1 MDLSIIIVNWNSGKL
16 VYECIKSINENT
28 KSIKYEIIIVDNDSA
43 DKSYLDLV
51 GKEENVRLIYSSENL
66 GFSRGNNL
74 GAKNAKGK
82 YILCLNP
89 DTIILK
95 DAITKSL
102 TYIKQLKGDNLIG
115 IRLLNQDRTL
125 QISSCKFFNCI
136 SYFFGNFTMS
146 NNMHFKNHETDW
158 VMGAFMLLPKSLYY
172 KISGFNESYFMY
184 SEDLELCYRVKKSG
198 GKVLF
203 FGETQII
210 HLYNQSG
217 KKKWN
222 NKRNKI
228 VSESLEKFVCENYTG
243 INKWTTLLSI
253 KLKNYI
259 KGMGR

>member
-28 KSIKYEIIIVDNDSA
+28 KSIKYEIIVVDNDSS

-74 GAKNAKGK
+74 GAKNAKGE

-89 DTIILK
+89 DTIVLK
-95 DAITKSL
+95 DDINKAL
-102 TYIKQLKGDNLIG
+102 AYIKEKKGDNLVG
-115 IRLLNQDRTL
+115 IRLLNKDRTL

-136 SYFFGNFTMS
+136 SYFFSTFTMS
-146 NNMHFKNHETDW
+146 NNMHYKNHETDW
-158 VMGAFMLLPKSLYY
+158 VMGAFMLLPRSLYF

-184 SEDLELCYRVKKSG
+184 SEDLELCYRVKQVG

-203 FGETQII
+203 FSEAQII

-217 KKKWN
+217 EKKWN
-222 NKRNKI
+222 SKRNK
-228 VSESLEKFVCENYTG
+228 VVTDNLKKFVYENYTG
-243 INKWTTLLSI
+243 INKLSTLLSI
-253 KLKNYI
+253 KFKSYI
-259 KGMGR
+259 KEMVR

>member
-16 VYECIKSINENT
+16 VYECIKSINDNT
-28 KSIKYEIIIVDNDSA
+28 KYIQYEIIVIDNNSD

-51 GKEENVRLIYSSENL
+51 EKEENVRLIYSSENL

-74 GAKNAKGK
+74 GAKNAKGE

-95 DAITKSL
+95 DALNKSL
-102 TYIKQLKGDNLIG
+102 AYIKLKKGDNLVG
-115 IRLLNQDRTL
+115 IRLLNKDRTL

-136 SYFFGNFTMS
+136 SYFLGTFTMS
-146 NNMHFKNHETDW
+146 NNMHYKNHETDW
-158 VMGAFMLLPKSLYY
+158 VMGAFMLLPKSLYF

-184 SEDLELCYRVKKSG
+184 SEDLELCYRVKQAG

-203 FGETQII
+203 FGGTEII

-222 NKRNKI
+222 SKRNK
-228 VSESLEKFVCENYTG
+228 VVTDNLKKFVYENYTG
-243 INKWTTLLSI
+243 INKSSTLLSI
-253 KLKNYI
+253 KLKSYI
-259 KGMGR
+259 KGMVR

>member
-16 VYECIKSINENT
+16 VYECIKSINDNT
-28 KSIKYEIIIVDNDSA
+28 KSINYEIIVVDNNSA

-74 GAKNAKGK
+74 GAKNAKGE

-102 TYIKQLKGDNLIG
+102 TYIKQQKGDNLIG
-115 IRLLNQDRTL
+115 IRLLNKGRTL

-136 SYFFGNFTMS
+136 SYFFGTFTMS
-146 NNMHFKNHETDW
+146 NKMHYKNHETDW
-158 VMGAFMLLPKSLYY
+158 VMGAFMLLPRSLYF

-184 SEDLELCYRVKKSG
+184 SEDLELCYRVKQIG

-203 FGETQII
+203 FNEAQII

-222 NKRNKI
+222 NKRNRI
-228 VSESLEKFVCENYTG
+228 VTESLEKFVYENYTG
-243 INKWTTLLSI
+243 INKWSTLLSI
-253 KLKNYI
+253 KFKNYI